1 MTLSK
6 KRSISYSFLLMSFVW
21 PLYLSADEIH
31 LSQYQEDVQKVLLD
45 MAGDNS
51 DAFSTVNEIEIEP
64 LALEDYSTD
73 VQAVLLDMAGE
84 EPTILSLSQ
93 DENSSVTVDFRHGII
108 ELITN
113 NEQTLKNSIVKTLLT
128 QVDPNDIDPNTA
140 HDFGLQSKSGK
151 PFFYEQILDQD
162 KQAINSTWRALR
174 FADYLT
180 KNNTSKRINNYKTR
194 IYLSRDH
201 TKISSIKYYDLVASA
216 SRRHQIPISLI
227 YGVIETESAFNPK
240 ARSSS
245 NAIGL
250 MQILQ
255 RQAGREYFQRIEGY
269 DHVPTESYLFNT
281 ANNVEV
287 GSAYLAILGNRYLHK
302 IKNATTRQYA
312 VIASYNG
319 GAGNLFK
326 SLSPKGSRTE
336 AINRLN
342 NMTPAEAYWF
352 ITQRHHRVETQN
364 YLKRVSSYQKKY
376 THLD

>member
-1 MTLSK
+1 MLF
-6 KRSISYSFLLMSFVW
+6 IS

-51 DAFSTVNEIEIEP
+51 DAFSTVNEVEIEP
-64 LALEDYSTD
+64 LAFEDYSTD
-73 VQAVLLDMAGE
+73 VQAVLLDMAGKD
-84 EPTILSLSQ
+84 PTILSLSQ
-93 DENSSVTVDFRHGII
+93 DENSSVTVDFRRGII
-108 ELITN
+108 EVIAN
-113 NEQTLKNSIVKTLLT
+113 SEQTLKKAIVKTLLT

-162 KQAINSTWRALR
+162 KQAINSNWRALR
-174 FADYLT
+174 FADYLI
-180 KNNTSKRINNYKTR
+180 KNNANNRPDNYKTR